1 MADTKVLDARNVNLA
16 ALDSNNKQR
25 TLSPNSQAESVIF
38 SDGESL
44 QFKYNNRRLTARKPS
59 DHVAAKV
66 EMLRNKDTTSYCIR
80 VKSMCAETEYTE
92 ILPIINDVSNNHL
105 TRKEASDIFFN
116 IFGSKFARE

>member
-16 ALDSNNKQR
+16 ALDSNKKQR

-38 SDGESL
+38 NDGESL
-44 QFKYNNRRLTARKPS
+44 QFKFDNRRLTARKPG
-59 DHVAAKV
+59 DHVAARI
-66 EMLRNKDTTSYCIR
+66 EMLRNKNTTSYCMKVIT
-80 VKSMCAETEYTE
+80 KCAETEYTE
-92 ILPIINDVSNNHL
+92 LIPVINDVSNEHL